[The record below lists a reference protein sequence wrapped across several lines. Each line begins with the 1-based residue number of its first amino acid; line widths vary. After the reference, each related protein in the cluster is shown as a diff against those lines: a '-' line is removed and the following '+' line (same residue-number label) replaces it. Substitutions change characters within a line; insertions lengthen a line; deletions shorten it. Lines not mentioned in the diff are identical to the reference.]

1 MGVSSSE
8 PSFTVFRIVRRA
20 GATIPGTI
28 SRLPRGGAA

>member
-20 GATIPGTI
+20 GATIRGII
-28 SRLPRGGAA
+28 SRLTRGAAA

>member
-20 GATIPGTI
+20 GATFRGTV
-28 SRLPRGGAA
+28 SPLDRGVAA

>member
-20 GATIPGTI
+20 GATIRGTVA
-28 SRLPRGGAA
+28 PVDHGAAA

>member
-20 GATIPGTI
+20 GATIRGAV
-28 SRLPRGGAA
+28 SRLDRGADA

>member
-20 GATIPGTI
+20 GVAFRGTM
-28 SRLPRGGAA
+28 SRLRRGAAA